1 MQQAAAEAAKVV
13 MSGHKNVFST
23 HRPGLRQGDTGAR
36 QRRTPG
42 RDSFKG
48 GSDPEYELV
57 FNSEDKIAENIQD
70 IKVPVR
76 IGQLYLLLR
85 ESQPCLFLSQN
96 L

>member
-1 MQQAAAEAAKVV
+1 MFSRLTGQAC
-13 MSGHKNVFST
+13 
-23 HRPGLRQGDTGAR
+23 
-36 QRRTPG
+36 G
-42 RDSFKG
+42 RETLVR
-48 GSDPEYELV
+48 GSDAHLGETASKAALIPEYELV